1 MAQSTLYFPFFVPPV
16 TGGDFVVIDHIAG
29 LNRLGFDARALYFG
43 ADQRHLDFSVPAAV
57 AGQVGLKPNDIVVIG
72 EIHKSLFHQIRS
84 VNCTKVMHNQNPY
97 YTFYG
102 FDSVQQLNDYPLSY
116 IIVPSDFTK
125 NRLLDMGVSKS
136 IRRVHPVIP
145 SYFAPG
151 DKRLQI
157 AFSPIKRPQEVA
169 FIIGS
174 FKSQH
179 PEFAD
184 VAWLALSKMSREA
197 CAQIM
202 AQSAV
207 YAAFAMLE
215 GLGLMSLEAMA
226 SGCQVV
232 GYTGNGGSEYA
243 NDDNGHWIEEGKHEI
258 FVQKLSECCHRA
270 RSGMHDPR
278 VETGMGTARA
288 YSLENFETQ
297 LQETYLE
304 IMGADA
310 DKFRK

>member
-1 MAQSTLYFPFFVPPV
+1 MAENTLYFPFFVPPV
-16 TGGDFVVIDHIAG
+16 TGGDFVAIDHIAG

-43 ADQRHLDFSVPAAV
+43 ADQRYLDFSVPAAA
-57 AGQVGLKPNDIVVIG
+57 AGRVELKPNDIVVIG
-72 EIHKSLFHQIRS
+72 EIHKSLFHQLRE

-102 FDSVQQLNDYPLSY
+102 FDTVKQLNDYPLTH
-116 IIVPSDFTK
+116 IIVPSNFTK
-125 NRLLDMGVSKS
+125 NRLLEMGVNKP
-136 IRRVHPVIP
+136 IRHVRPFIP
-145 SYFAPG
+145 SYFTPG

-157 AFSPIKRPQEVA
+157 AFSPIKRPQEAA
-169 FIIGS
+169 FLMGS
-174 FKSQH
+174 FKSH
-179 PEFAD
+179 YPEFSD
-184 VAWLALSKMSREA
+184 VAWLALSKMPRQA

-232 GYTGNGGSEYA
+232 GYTGKGGSEYA
-243 NDDNGHWIEEGKHEI
+243 NEDNGYWIEEGEHEI
-258 FVQKLSECCHRA
+258 FVQRLAECCHRA
-270 RSGMHDPR
+270 RLGMHDPR
-278 VETGMGTARA
+278 VEAGMRTVHA
-288 YSLENFETQ
+288 YSLGNFESQ

-304 IMGADA
+304 IMGTDT